1 MDIDITAGQRRAGGH
16 GQHGQ
21 HHRRQRLHLRR
32 GDFTFTD
39 VKATRWS
46 RSPSPTS
53 RLAGGT
59 LELSGVTV
67 NNGDTITAAQIANLV
82 YTPVGDANG
91 APLATFDFTV
101 NDAGLGVVAAQMDID
116 ITPVNDVPVRH
127 GQHGQHQRGQPVH
140 LRPRQ
145 TSPSPTWKATRLVS
159 VTITNQSL
167 AGGTLELS
175 GVTVNN
181 GDTITARRSPI
192 WSIPRRPVPPAHRWR
207 PSTSRSTMPDLGVV
221 AAQMDI
227 DITPVND
234 VPVATPNTVTANEDN
249 PYTFGVG

>member
-1 MDIDITAGQRRAGGH
+1 MESDSLVSVTITNQN
-16 GQHGQ
+16 
-21 HHRRQRLHLRR
+21 
-32 GDFTFTD
+32 
-39 VKATRWS
+39 
-46 RSPSPTS
+46 
-53 RLAGGT
+53 LAGGT

-91 APLATFDFTV
+91 APLATFDFHGQRRR
-101 NDAGLGVVAAQMDID
+101 AGSGRRSDGHRHHTGQRRAGG
-116 ITPVNDVPVRH
+116 H
-127 GQHGQHQRGQPVH
+127 GQHGQHHRRQRPTPS
-140 LRPRQ
+140 RPG
-145 TSPSPTWKATRLVS
+145 TFTFTDVESDSLVS

-181 GDTITARRSPI
+181 GDTITAAQIANLVYTPVGDANGAPLATFDFHGQRR
-192 WSIPRRPVPPAHRWR
+192 R
-207 PSTSRSTMPDLGVV
+207 LGVV

-234 VPVATPNTVTANEDN
+234 VPVATVNTVSTTEDTA
-249 PYTFGVG
+249 YTFAAGDFTFTDVESDSLVSVTITNQSLAGGTLGAERRHGQ